1 MCLEKEEIDYNVFR
15 EYTFHLLQIIRQYLQ
30 YTFRRRLVHCLWQSI
45 VLYVVTETFPHTL
58 GILQAHD
65 NRSLVILDQF
75 LPTSFVYSS
84 NRRNLKMPL
93 RICRT
98 IDVISIVDIACY
110 TVNIAMTKVIQ
121 QPEILFNWL

>member
-58 GILQAHD
+58 GILQAHG
-65 NRSLVILDQF
+65 NRSLVILDQRMCF
-75 LPTSFVYSS
+75 LIYQHISS
-84 NRRNLKMPL
+84 YFIRLFF
-93 RICRT
+93 
-98 IDVISIVDIACY
+98 
-110 TVNIAMTKVIQ
+110 Q
-121 QPEILFNWL
+121 QEKSQNALEDLQNY